1 MKAKLTFIIL
11 IIALSF
17 TACKDN
23 EDSNSDSNLTDEE
36 YTNKWIYDRME
47 RVYLW
52 NDELPASPNY
62 TQNPDKFFYNI
73 LYKYKDV
80 NGDRFSWIEEDVS
93 KKTKSL
99 YADTSLGFDYIPYS
113 YFPTKTDQNSS
124 IGLFIISVNKGS
136 DAEAKGLKRGQII
149 YKIDETPLTYENYSV
164 IFEGRT
170 SFKLSV
176 YNKDGIKQ
184 TLETIQASATK
195 TSPVFIS
202 KVIKSLGTS
211 IGYLMY
217 NAFER
222 GTDEDGSNYDYDIE
236 LIESMR
242 TLNNQGITEF
252 VLDLRYNLGGYLTSA
267 MDLASAL
274 YKDRTTSKIFAKETY
289 NKYFSDSLVAKYGS
303 NGFNEY
309 FLDKVYNTN
318 IEIPRLNIS
327 RVYIIATENS
337 ASASELLIH
346 SLRPYMTVY
355 HVGKTTVGK
364 DKGSITIKAESDRIK
379 WQLQPIVSRIT
390 DANGEGNYIY
400 GLTPDYE
407 VSEWEEGYEMVD
419 AYYEDDN
426 GVRQE
431 TRIPILDTWKG
442 GFSELG
448 DSSEP
453 LLAEAIAQITGVARV
468 KTTKSIAHTDW
479 VAKKVP
485 FIEQSKKRAKILLD
499 K

>member
-17 TACKDN
+17 IACKDN
-23 EDSNSDSNLTDEE
+23 EDSNPNSDLTDEE

-52 NDELPASPNY
+52 NDGLPASPNY

-124 IGLFIISVNKGS
+124 IGFFIISVNKGS

-149 YKIDETPLTYENYSV
+149 YAIDDTPVTYDNYSE
-164 IFEGRT
+164 IFEGKA

-202 KVIKSLGTS
+202 KVIKSSGTS

-222 GTDEDGSNYDYDIE
+222 GPDEDGSNYDYDIE

-274 YKDRTTSKIFAKETY
+274 YKDRTTSKIFTKETY

-303 NGFNEY
+303 NGLNEY

-318 IEIPRLNIS
+318 VEIPRLNIS

-346 SLRPYMTVY
+346 GLRPYMPVY
-355 HVGKTTVGK
+355 HIGKTTVGK

-379 WQLQPIVSRIT
+379 WQLQPLVSRIT
-390 DANGEGNYIY
+390 DANGEGNYIN
-400 GLTPDYE
+400 GLTPDFE
-407 VSEWEEGYEMVD
+407 ISEWEEGYQMVD
-419 AYYEDDN
+419 AYYEEN
-426 GVRQE
+426 GINIKTQL
-431 TRIPILDTWKG
+431 PLLSDWKG

-485 FIEQSKKRAKILLD
+485 FIKQDKKRAKILLD

>member
-1 MKAKLTFIIL
+1 MKEKLTFIIL
-11 IIALSF
+11 IIALF
-17 TACKDN
+17 FIACKDN
-23 EDSNSDSNLTDEE
+23 EDSNSDSDLTDEE
-36 YTNKWIYDRME
+36 YTNKWIYDRMG

-52 NDELPASPNY
+52 NDALPASPNY
-62 TQNPDKFFYNI
+62 TQNPEKFFYNI
-73 LYKYKDV
+73 LYKYKDI
-80 NGDRFSWIEEDVS
+80 NGDRFSWIEEDKS

-99 YADTSLGFDYIPYS
+99 YADTSLGFDYIPKS
-113 YFPTKTDQNSS
+113 YFPKNEKNSS
-124 IGLFIISVNKGS
+124 IGFFVISVNKGS

-149 YKIDETPLTYENYSV
+149 YEIDETSLIYDNYSE
-164 IFEGRT
+164 IFEGKT
-170 SFKLSV
+170 SFKLSI
-176 YNKDGIKQ
+176 YNKNGIKQ

-202 KVIKSLGTS
+202 KVIKSSGTN

-222 GTDEDGSNYDYDIE
+222 GTDEDGNNYDYDIE
-236 LIESMR
+236 LIESIR

-274 YKDRTTSKIFAKETY
+274 YKDRTTRKIFAKETY
-289 NKYFSDSLVAKYGS
+289 NKYFSDSLAVKYGT

-309 FLDKVYNTN
+309 FFDKVYNTN
-318 IEIPRLNIS
+318 IEIPRLNIG

-346 SLRPYMTVY
+346 SLRPYMTVC
-355 HVGKTTVGK
+355 HIGKTTVGK

-379 WQLQPIVSRIT
+379 WQLQPIVSRLT
-390 DANGEGNYIY
+390 DANGEGNYID

-426 GVRQE
+426 GVRQK

-448 DSSEP
+448 DESEP
-453 LLAEAIAQITGVARV
+453 LLAEAIEMITGVSHV
-468 KTTKSIAHTDW
+468 KSTKSASRTNW
-479 VAKKVP
+479 VIKKVP
-485 FIEQSKKRAKILLD
+485 FIKQSKKRAKILLD

>member
-1 MKAKLTFIIL
+1 
-11 IIALSF
+11 
-17 TACKDN
+17 
-23 EDSNSDSNLTDEE
+23 
-36 YTNKWIYDRME
+36 
-47 RVYLW
+47 
-52 NDELPASPNY
+52 
-62 TQNPDKFFYNI
+62 FYNI

-124 IGLFIISVNKGS
+124 IGFFIISVNKGS

-149 YKIDETPLTYENYSV
+149 YAIDDTPVTYDNYSE
-164 IFEGRT
+164 IFEGKA

-202 KVIKSLGTS
+202 KVIKSSGTS

-222 GTDEDGSNYDYDIE
+222 GPDEDGSNYDYDIE

-303 NGFNEY
+303 NGLNEY

-346 SLRPYMTVY
+346 GLRPYMPVY
-355 HVGKTTVGK
+355 HIGKTTVGK

-379 WQLQPIVSRIT
+379 WQLQPLVSRIT
-390 DANGEGNYIY
+390 DANGEGNYIN
-400 GLTPDYE
+400 GLTPDFE
-407 VSEWEEGYEMVD
+407 ISEWEEGYQMVD
-419 AYYEDDN
+419 AYYEEN
-426 GVRQE
+426 GINIKTQL
-431 TRIPILDTWKG
+431 PLLSDWKG

-468 KTTKSIAHTDW
+468 KTTKSITHTDW

-485 FIEQSKKRAKILLD
+485 FIKQDKKRAKILLD